1 MRAAAAA
8 TLPPEPT
15 SNRDGSPASGKGK
28 VRRKRRTSKEK
39 AGPKAGPKAGSRKAA
54 LIDAKGVDDAQQAV
68 QQGAIHVLN
77 AATGSWGRRMVAQ
90 IGGGEVDLDNMKV
103 SRTSRAPLTQKSTR
117 PS

>member
-39 AGPKAGPKAGSRKAA
+39 AGPKAGPKAGSRKA